1 MSYFEHNATKAGMP
15 SKPAPIAVYSRDSRS
30 EWTANLQLRTVRK

>member
-1 MSYFEHNATKAGMP
+1 MSYTEYNAIKAKMP
-15 SKPAPIAVYSRDSRS
+15 SKPAIVQRDSRS